1 MNDKLSGKSRPVIL
15 TAINLILLAFI
26 LYFLWLHFL
35 PRFKYSGMYM
45 EITVAVTII
54 SIAFGIAIGI
64 SIYMA
69 WRAYRK
75 STEGAISEGEIS
87 L

>member
-1 MNDKLSGKSRPVIL
+1 MNKLGGKSRPIIL

-26 LYFLWLHFL
+26 LYFLWLYFL

-45 EITVAVTII
+45 EITVAVTMI

-75 STEGAISEGEIS
+75 STKGSITEGEIS